1 MLRGMRRNR
10 AALPIACVA
19 LFVALGGS
27 VYAATKI
34 DGHKIRTGS
43 LPGNRLVPGS
53 VPGNRLRAGTIPADR
68 LAPGSI
74 TGAQVDAATLG
85 QVPSAAH
92 AGSADS
98 ARQAATALRAA
109 SSAEAEHLNGYSAG
123 CAAGTRSFA
132 GACWQ
137 AQSSTTALTAPGAA
151 AACAEVGGELPAA
164 LALAAFALEP
174 GVVLAVGDEWSGDIP
189 IISGTDVYGVTT
201 VSASAEVGFA
211 TSTLTK
217 KFRCVIPL
225 LS

>member
-1 MLRGMRRNR
+1 MLRGTRRNR
-10 AALPIACVA
+10 AALAIACVA

-27 VYAATKI
+27 VYAGTKI
-34 DGHKIRTGS
+34 DGHQVRTGS

-53 VPGNRLRAGTIPADR
+53 VPGNRLREGTIPASR

-92 AGSADS
+92 AESADS
-98 ARQAATALRAA
+98 ARQAGTARRADSA
-109 SSAEAEHLNGYSAG
+109 AEAEHLNGYNAG
-123 CAAGTRSFA
+123 CAAGTRPFA

-137 AQSSTTALTAPGAA
+137 TQSSGTALTAPQAA

-164 LALAAFALEP
+164 LALAAFAEVP
-174 GVVLAVGDEWSGDIP
+174 GVVLAVGDEWSGDLTNA
-189 IISGTDVYGVTT
+189 SGVDAYSVFT
-201 VSASAEVGFA
+201 VSAEGEIGFSI
-211 TSTLTK
+211 STATK

-225 LS
+225 VS